1 MAVAVLADVAVQG
14 AYGRVEHRHSIGM
27 LGRVGDED
35 DREVREHAHR
45 AERVARG
52 AAEQAEARRARLRLG
67 AEVSGGATCHCR
79 APPLPVALADTQAHE
94 LGHDGVP
101 LPCDRGEGEEAR
113 RGRVR
118 EHPVQVLVGEAP
130 GRVHAVPRSLGQGRR
145 VGSRKR
151 ARGSGA
157 AKKYC
162 NIPPLPMRQII
173 L

>member
-1 MAVAVLADVAVQG
+1 MDVAVQC

-35 DREVREHAHR
+35 DGEVREHAHR

-67 AEVSGGATCHCR
+67 AEVSGGAARHCR

-118 EHPVQVLVGEAP
+118 EHPVQVLVCEAP
-130 GRVHAVPRSLGQGRR
+130 GRLHARKKLSQCKNSNLNLRVHVCVQCA
-145 VGSRKR
+145 
-151 ARGSGA
+151 
-157 AKKYC
+157 
-162 NIPPLPMRQII
+162 
-173 L
+173 